1 MCGKKVHLSADPSF
15 YTTLAFGPG
24 VTLTAYWH
32 DYLVLPSM
40 ESDQV
45 TKFLKI
51 AEETFRVE
59 NSVSGLWVQVGFFL
73 IHCYRLKVSILY
85 YRIN

>member
-1 MCGKKVHLSADPSF
+1 MPQPLNDLFSLHEMCGKKVHLSADPSL

-51 AEETFRVE
+51 AEETFRCE
-59 NSVSGLWVQVGFFL
+59 NSLRGMWL
-73 IHCYRLKVSILY
+73 
-85 YRIN
+85 